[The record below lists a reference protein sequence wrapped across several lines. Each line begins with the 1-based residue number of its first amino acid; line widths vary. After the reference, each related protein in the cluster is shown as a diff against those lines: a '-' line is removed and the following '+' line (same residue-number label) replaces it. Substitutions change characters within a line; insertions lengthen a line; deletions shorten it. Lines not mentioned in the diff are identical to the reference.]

1 MPMMQA
7 TTLYCL
13 VTEYASGGELLA
25 YIKSQKDCRLGES
38 ASRPFIRQLLSAIF
52 YLHERGIVHRYVV
65 HSPGHNHRCKKTFFT
80 FFYFGHVYTFFNVF
94 YFVNVFYF
102 KKNVGKIGV

>member
-1 MPMMQA
+1 MVMMMMMMMQA

-38 ASRPFIRQLLSAIF
+38 ASRPFIRQLMSAIF
-52 YLHERGIVHRYVV
+52 YLHERGIVHRYVEYTRP
-65 HSPGHNHRCKKTFFT
+65 STMRGSTFLIIT
-80 FFYFGHVYTFFNVF
+80 LEKLV
-94 YFVNVFYF
+94 
-102 KKNVGKIGV
+102 

>member
-1 MPMMQA
+1 MMLMMVQA

-52 YLHERGIVHRYVV
+52 YLHERGIVHRYDI
-65 HSPGHNHRCKKTFFT
+65 HLSGDNSLQWIRTDR
-80 FFYFGHVYTFFNVF
+80 
-94 YFVNVFYF
+94 
-102 KKNVGKIGV
+102 

>member
-1 MPMMQA
+1 MMMMMMLMMMLQA

-52 YLHERGIVHRYVV
+52 YLHERGIVHRYFV
-65 HSPGHNHRCKKTFFT
+65 HLSVTINL
-80 FFYFGHVYTFFNVF
+80 NE
-94 YFVNVFYF
+94 
-102 KKNVGKIGV
+102 

>member
-1 MPMMQA
+1 MSSVHMKVCFTYIASRMCFTDCCVCVTMQA

-52 YLHERGIVHRYVV
+52 YLHERGIVHRYV
-65 HSPGHNHRCKKTFFT
+65 SPLQHQRSSLQQS
-80 FFYFGHVYTFFNVF
+80 
-94 YFVNVFYF
+94 
-102 KKNVGKIGV
+102 IAP

>member
-1 MPMMQA
+1 MMLLLQA

-52 YLHERGIVHRYVV
+52 YLHERGIVHRYQLLPSTTTLGVSRFCNLMIPCVV
-65 HSPGHNHRCKKTFFT
+65 C
-80 FFYFGHVYTFFNVF
+80 Y
-94 YFVNVFYF
+94 
-102 KKNVGKIGV
+102 

>member
-1 MPMMQA
+1 MLLMMMMMMMLMQA

-52 YLHERGIVHRYVV
+52 YLHERGIVHRYAV
-65 HSPGHNHRCKKTFFT
+65 HLYTGMMMFT
-80 FFYFGHVYTFFNVF
+80 CPR
-94 YFVNVFYF
+94 
-102 KKNVGKIGV
+102 